1 MSGGLPGALP
11 PRPDLSGKVAI
22 VTGASRGIGKLI
34 ARELAGCGAAVTVAA
49 KSEQARELLPGSIH
63 DTVAEIEAA
72 GGRALA
78 VRTDLRQEQEVEAM
92 VARTVEHFG
101 RVDILVNNAGAL
113 WWRPVAET
121 PAKRF
126 DLVMDVNL
134 RASHLAA
141 HFALAPMIERGEGGW
156 IVNLSPPMDLGL
168 LPGKTGY
175 GISKLGMTML
185 ALGLAEEVRRHGI
198 GAFAL
203 WPATVVESQASIN
216 HQLGTPDQ
224 WRKAEVLSD
233 ALLALLS
240 RPLTEVSGRAWLDEE
255 ALAGAGVTDLSAYS
269 VVPGGE
275 PLYIH
280 GPKAAGGLWKDRAGR
295 MGGAASKTGE
305 MP

>member
-1 MSGGLPGALP
+1 VIA
-11 PRPDLSGKVAI
+11 RPDLTGKAAI
-22 VTGASRGIGKLI
+22 VTGASRGIGKVI
-34 ARELAGCGAAVTVAA
+34 ARELAACGCAVAVAA
-49 KSEQARELLPGSIH
+49 KSERAREHLPGSIH
-63 DTVAEIEAA
+63 DTVAEIAAA

-78 VRTDLRQEQEVEAM
+78 VRTNLRKEEEVERM
-92 VARTVEHFG
+92 VARTVEQFG
-101 RVDILVNNAGAL
+101 RLDLLVNNAGAL

-126 DLVMDVNL
+126 DLVMDVNV
-134 RASHLAA
+134 RACHLAA
-141 HFALAPMIERGEGGW
+141 HFAIPHLRAAGGGW
-156 IVNLSPPMDLGL
+156 IVNLSPPLDLEL

-185 ALGLAEEVRRHGI
+185 SLGLAEELRADGV

-203 WPATVVESQASIN
+203 WPATVIESQASIN

-233 ALLALLS
+233 ALLALLG
-240 RPLTEVSGRAWLDEE
+240 RPVAEISGRAWLDEE
-255 ALAGAGVTDLSAYS
+255 ALGAAGVTDLSGYA

-280 GPKAAGGLWKDRAGR
+280 GPKAKGAVWTDRAGQIG
-295 MGGAASKTGE
+295 GGAGAAPGQ
-305 MP
+305 PGQA